1 MADWLVIDVGNS
13 RIKWATG
20 RPGCWHDTGASPLID
35 AAGLAAPAAGRGL
48 PAAALNVAGAAGE
61 SLLQAWERA
70 LGRPIRRLLSPAR
83 GGGVISAYE
92 RPELLGIDRYAALV
106 GARQRS
112 RANCLVVC
120 AGSALTVDWL
130 HADGRHGGGLILPGR
145 RLMRLAMATFAG
157 VGETPEDPS
166 WPPVSTPAA
175 VTAGVAYALAGA
187 TERAWE
193 TFTVSAGLPA
203 QCFLTGGDAP
213 WLMEHLHITAA
224 EHLPDLIFDGLVTLA
239 EETHT

>member
-20 RPGCWHDTGASPLID
+20 RPGCWHDKGASPLID

-48 PAAALNVAGAAGE
+48 PAAALNVAGAVGE
-61 SLLQAWERA
+61 NLLQAWEAA

-92 RPELLGIDRYAALV
+92 HPELLGIDRYAALV
-106 GARQRS
+106 GARQRG

-145 RLMRLAMATFAG
+145 RLMRLTMATFAG
-157 VGETPEDPS
+157 VGETPEDPG

-175 VTAGVAYALAGA
+175 VTAGVVYALAGA

-193 TFTVSAGLPA
+193 TFTASAGLPA
-203 QCFLTGGDAP
+203 QCLLTGGDAP